1 MVKFSHDYSSII
13 FQLFLPAIKLRCLL
27 PATYQPRWLPI
38 QQDKRQTL
46 EKGNVFYLFSLQKNS
61 SIKEKASVYFLD
73 AIPSL
78 EWQSLSVIQQT
89 LSHSSIIVS
98 CYCIYLKLVLFSFG
112 FDFLTFELTYY
123 NYRSRVLSESY
134 RPYPLK
140 GIQNRKGA
148 GILCPSLLDRP

>member
-1 MVKFSHDYSSII
+1 MVKFSHAYSSII

-73 AIPSL
+73 AISSL
-78 EWQSLSVIQQT
+78 EWGEQSLSVIQQT
-89 LSHSSIIVS
+89 LSHSSIIIS

-112 FDFLTFELTYY
+112 FDFLTFELTCY
-123 NYRSRVLSESY
+123 NYRLRVLSESY
-134 RPYPLK
+134 RPYPL
-140 GIQNRKGA
+140 
-148 GILCPSLLDRP
+148 